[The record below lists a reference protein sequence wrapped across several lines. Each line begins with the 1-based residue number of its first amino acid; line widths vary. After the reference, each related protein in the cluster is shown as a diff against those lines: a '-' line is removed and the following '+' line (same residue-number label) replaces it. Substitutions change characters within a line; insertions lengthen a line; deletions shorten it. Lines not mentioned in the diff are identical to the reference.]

1 MKNLV
6 LENHEIE
13 KRLGYTMG
21 DQKIEHAVSPGN
33 GGGVRRRMIAPTR
46 SSARLMRQVSGLGME
61 DPVFQT
67 KEDGPE
73 HPSNI
78 FSDMGVMDI
87 ADDCLDM
94 LSVASDHTAKENDGL
109 DMEIFHMSLS
119 VAGPPKRPSPRAE
132 TKRRR
137 PSLKDFDPHSSL
149 PSRVP
154 LFANPFA
161 DADDDQ
167 TPRLDDTDHS
177 GSHALQGH
185 HSFLSSSK
193 EMAHSMSSSRNRVKN
208 AGSAT
213 RTSPKKPRS
222 PIKRKSLL
230 AKNHPPGTQPPLLLD
245 PDTDCGS
252 RTSLDLEGVF
262 GASKVR
268 DMRIDNNNKD
278 TLLAEAAQAVK
289 EYGVSCSA
297 LLIETAKQQ
306 HASCSSLRSA
316 PIRRTSHYKAKQQPT
331 IKEDTNEKSVSQP
344 PPPPRPRVM
353 PTLSKIFKDY

>member
-21 DQKIEHAVSPGN
+21 DRKIEHAVPPGN
-33 GGGVRRRMIAPTR
+33 GGGVRRRTIAPTR
-46 SSARLMRQVSGLGME
+46 SNARLMRQVSGLGME

-94 LSVASDHTAKENDGL
+94 LSVASDHTAQENDGL

-119 VAGPPKRPSPRAE
+119 VAGPPKRPSPRTE
-132 TKRRR
+132 TNRRR
-137 PSLKDFDPHSSL
+137 PSLKDFDPCSSL
-149 PSRVP
+149 PSRGP
-154 LFANPFA
+154 LFTKQFA

-185 HSFLSSSK
+185 HSFLSSS
-193 EMAHSMSSSRNRVKN
+193 MSSSRNRVKN
-208 AGSAT
+208 AWPAT
-213 RTSPKKPRS
+213 RSSPKKPGS

-230 AKNHPPGTQPPLLLD
+230 AKNHPPGTQPLLLD
-245 PDTDCGS
+245 DS

-262 GASKVR
+262 GASKVM
-268 DMRIDNNNKD
+268 DMRTDSNKKD

-289 EYGVSCSA
+289 ECGVSCSA

-306 HASCSSLRSA
+306 HESCSSLRSA
-316 PIRRTSHYKAKQQPT
+316 PIRRSSHYKSKQQPT
-331 IKEDTNEKSVSQP
+331 IKEDTNEKGVSQP
-344 PPPPRPRVM
+344 PPTRPRVM
-353 PTLSKIFKDY
+353 PTLSKIFKD